1 MNFDIAQLGQTI
13 LRYQM
18 PIEILAQLTN
28 IYRDKINEMPLAN
41 PQLIGK
47 INNEKSFFYDGP
59 DIFEK
64 NIHPHNFLSKQII
77 AFYYQVFDHY
87 LNWNKIKD
95 YQCSLTSVWANK
107 MKEHEYNPIHVHQG
121 NLFTGLSSV
130 LIVSLP
136 KSYGVE
142 FSSADKPLN
151 GQLMIL
157 GSSSGMFAN
166 IDYQP
171 ANIKPGDLFV
181 FPYDMRHSVYPF
193 NGPGERI
200 TVAAN
205 MDVRYDPIKNRGIT

>member
-1 MNFDIAQLGQTI
+1 MKFNILHLGQTV

-18 PIEILAQLTN
+18 PLEILQQLKN
-28 IYRDKINEMPLAN
+28 IYKDKVNEMPLAN
-41 PQLIGK
+41 PQLVGK

-59 DIFEK
+59 DIPQK
-64 NIHPHNFLSKQII
+64 KIYTHNFLSKQII
-77 AFYYQVFDHY
+77 TFYYQVFSHY
-87 LNWNKIKD
+87 LNLNEIKD
-95 YQCSLTSVWANK
+95 YQCSLSSVWANK
-107 MKEHEYNPIHVHQG
+107 MKEHEYNPVHVHQG

-136 KSYGVE
+136 ESYGVE
-142 FSSADKPLN
+142 YSSPDKPLN

-171 ANIKPGDLFV
+171 ANIKPGDLFI

-193 NGPGERI
+193 NGPGERV

-205 MDVRYDPIKNRGIT
+205 MDVLYDPIKNRGIA

>member
-77 AFYYQVFDHY
+77 AFYYQIFDHY

-142 FSSADKPLN
+142 YSSADKPLN

-166 IDYQP
+166 VDYQP
-171 ANIKPGDLFV
+171 GDMKPGDLFI
-181 FPYDMRHSVYPF
+181 FPYDMRHCVYPF
-193 NGPGERI
+193 NGPGERLTI
-200 TVAAN
+200 AAN
-205 MDVRYDPIKNRGIT
+205 MDVLFDPIKNRGST